1 MSSGFQTAGKIR
13 GRLKTHVERKKRE
26 PFVRKKRGRLGCKR
40 TVSSEL
46 FWPRARPGVAWKKTH
61 VEGKSVSLLSAK
73 RGRFRKR
80 TVSSEP
86 FLAAGK
92 TWGRFCGSETRDERT
107 ESD

>member
-13 GRLKTHVERKKRE
+13 GRLKTHVERKKRD
-26 PFVRKKRGRLGCKR
+26 PFVRKKRGRLGYKR

-73 RGRFRKR
+73 RGRCRKR
-80 TVSSEP
+80 TVSSEL
-86 FLAAGK
+86 FGRVQDLGSLGK
-92 TWGRFCGSETRDERT
+92 KRT
-107 ESD
+107 LREKA